1 MQREFKK
8 SSILYCINKTSM
20 FMKKLFYLFAFVA
33 FTLTSCDKNELVKQE
48 ISHVTEQKID
58 NILSIID
65 KNPNFTNSIQS
76 SFSSNIQR
84 VSSNGEMPEIDFET
98 QKAMEEFAAN
108 PRLALEEIAV
118 EEMGA
123 EKIDLLESV
132 YLQEES
138 SVIIE
143 KLKSIVPTD
152 S

>member
-1 MQREFKK
+1 
-8 SSILYCINKTSM
+8 
-20 FMKKLFYLFAFVA
+20 MKKLFYLFAFVA

-98 QKAMEEFAAN
+98 QK
-108 PRLALEEIAV
+108 
-118 EEMGA
+118 
-123 EKIDLLESV
+123 IDGRICCK
-132 YLQEES
+132 S
-138 SVIIE
+138 SF
-143 KLKSIVPTD
+143 SARRD
-152 S
+152 CC